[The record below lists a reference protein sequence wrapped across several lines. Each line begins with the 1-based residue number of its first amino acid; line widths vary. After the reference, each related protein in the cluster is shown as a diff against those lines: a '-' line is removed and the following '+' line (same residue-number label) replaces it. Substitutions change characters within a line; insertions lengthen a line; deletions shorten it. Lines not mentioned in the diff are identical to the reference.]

1 MIIFRKLSYALTVG
15 LALTALDPALSAF
28 AKAKEPAREV
38 IEVTLSGR
46 KNPKSSGMNQ
56 GVAKLVQKAQKLAE
70 EDKFAEAL
78 VLLDQALTKAKTP
91 YEIAKTNQIKGSYLY
106 NSDDYEAAIVAG
118 RAAITANGLDNI
130 EHLQSKLFVAQ
141 LLTQSEKYEDAT
153 KAFDDYAADAPKV
166 KGSDYILQ
174 AGNYY
179 YLDKYKDAIR
189 YADKAF
195 ASGDAP
201 AKSWYQIRLN
211 SLYQGEDFK
220 GAAAYAIELI
230 EKEPE
235 NPQWLSIAVSSYLS
249 LDKNTEALA
258 LLNAAK
264 GRNQLNSE
272 ELWTQL
278 YQLYSNTDQ
287 FSEAGAAIEE
297 GIAKGFLKSDAKRIS
312 SLGQNY
318 YMGAQAVEGKPQA
331 KPMLD
336 KAIEAFK
343 RAIPLDPKSGEAEL
357 WLGQI
362 FLLDREEPKAGR
374 DYLASAVTKAL
385 VKPGNAY
392 YLLGVAEDQVGN
404 RAAAKAALI
413 KAQSYPESKGNAT
426 SYLKNFK

>member
-1 MIIFRKLSYALTVG
+1 MTTFRTLSYALTVG

-28 AKAKEPAREV
+28 AKAKVPDREV

-56 GVAKLVQKAQKLAE
+56 SVAKLVQKAQKLAE
-70 EDKFAEAL
+70 DEKFAEAL
-78 VLLDQALTKAKTP
+78 VLLEQALTKAKTP
-91 YEIAKTNQIKGSYLY
+91 YEIAKTNQIKASYLY
-106 NSDDYEAAIVAG
+106 NSDDLPAAILAG
-118 RAAITANGLDNI
+118 RAAIVANGLDNV

-141 LLTQSEKYEDAT
+141 LLTQTEKYEEAV
-153 KAFDDYAADAPKV
+153 KAFDDYVADAPKV

-201 AKSWYQIRLN
+201 GKSWYQIRLN
-211 SLYQGEDFK
+211 SLYQGEDYE
-220 GAAAYAIELI
+220 GAAAYAIELMA
-230 EKEPE
+230 KEPE

-264 GRNQLNSE
+264 SRNQLDSE
-272 ELWTQL
+272 ALWTQL

-297 GIAKGFLKSDAKRIS
+297 GIAKGFLKSDAKRMS

-318 YMGAQAVEGKPQA
+318 YMGAQDLEGKPEA
-331 KPMLD
+331 KTMLD

-343 RAIPLDPKSGEAEL
+343 RAIPLDPKNGEAEL

-362 FLLDREEPKAGR
+362 LLLDRDEPKASR
-374 DYLASAVTKAL
+374 DYLASAVTKTL
-385 VKPGNAY
+385 DKPGNAY

-404 RAAAKAALI
+404 RVAAKAALI
-413 KAQSYPESKGNAT
+413 KAQGYPESKGNAT
-426 SYLKNFK
+426 TYLKNFK